1 MEEVQQPDAKPACAP
16 VKLTVVCGHL
26 AFASYPVLVGHYNG
40 DTFAGTE
47 ALLDQALDGRLTARR
62 LMGLYPGPIGSSTI
76 VFQPNARPPGAVV
89 VGLGEPAE
97 LSVGALRRTLR
108 RGILAFAA
116 TRVDR
121 VASADEG
128 VEAEPALCVSAVLIG
143 AGEGGLDRS
152 GCVQAL
158 LQAAAEA
165 QGILARVSKGKALL
179 AAIEIVELFE
189 DRAVATYRAVD
200 LALNADPALARN
212 FELLTALE
220 RRQGARSSASV
231 SLDPTWWQ
239 PIQITMSGE
248 ARNRS
253 LAFTISGGLARAE
266 ARTIAANLDLVAPLV
281 RRVSRSGTNDDST
294 TSPGRALFEL
304 LWPAALKDHS
314 NDERP
319 RRLILDERSA
329 GFPWELLDDRRP
341 WVSDEAELGPPAVRA
356 GMVRQL
362 LQTRFREDV
371 ITTRGALKALVI
383 GNPQAQGAP
392 TDMADL
398 SGAEKEAKAIAAALE
413 GPLQVTLLAGTEAGP
428 EQITRRLFTDA
439 WQIIHIS
446 AHGVSNQMLA
456 GPDGKK
462 KRRTGIVLGGGA
474 VLDPSAL
481 AKIPVSPEIVF
492 INCCHL
498 GVGLVDLEGRPEFA
512 ANIAVELIK
521 LGVRCVIA
529 AGWAIDDDVAA
540 EFGERFYKAMLE
552 GRTFGEATL
561 LARQAA
567 YRANPNSSTFGAYQC
582 YGDPDYRLCVDKMP
596 GDKSD
601 AQGFIA
607 ASEVIEAVIQ
617 VRDNLNIGLERKLDT
632 LKDRL
637 DTLEKEPAVQ
647 KWLGRPDLRAA
658 LAEAW
663 GEIGDLPKA
672 IEHYTAAVRSP
683 DSSFKVKA
691 IEQLVNLSVRNA
703 VVTMRALPPGKRD
716 PAKTAKEIQTWLRKI
731 ERLTE
736 LLGKTRERLSLQGSC
751 WKRLAQAQPGSS
763 DVDAALSEMAER
775 YDQAS
780 LIDEPGDRSYPQLM
794 FCVAR
799 ICAAVRTGNEC
810 DIRAIERLKELIDV
824 KPPADTDFW
833 QLIQWADTRMADVIL
848 QSPNPSNEQQSLLA
862 AYGRAWRHVGSP
874 VKLKSVI
881 EQLEFYEDIFSLGA
895 PATQAKRTGAQALA
909 AKVRS
914 ALESDFLG
922 TTPTLTER

>member
-1 MEEVQQPDAKPACAP
+1 MEEVQQPNAKPACAP

-26 AFASYPVLVGHYNG
+26 AFAHYPVLVGHYNG

-47 ALLDQALDGRLTARR
+47 ALLDKVLDGRLMARR
-62 LMGLYPGPIGSSTI
+62 RMGLYPGPIGSSTI
-76 VFQPNARPPGAVV
+76 VFDPTTRPPGAVV

-97 LSVGALRRTLR
+97 LSIGALRRTLR

-128 VEAEPALCVSAVLIG
+128 VEAEPAFCVSTLLIG

-158 LQAAAEA
+158 LRAAAEA
-165 QGILARVSKGKALL
+165 QEILARVSKGKALL
-179 AAIEIVELFE
+179 AAIEIIELFE
-189 DRAVATYRAVD
+189 DRAVAACRAVD
-200 LALNADPALARN
+200 LALKADPALARN
-212 FELLTALE
+212 FEPLTALE
-220 RRQGARSSASV
+220 TLPGARSAASV

-239 PIQITMSGE
+239 PIQITMSGK

-253 LAFTISGGLARAE
+253 LGFTISGGLARAE

-294 TSPGRALFEL
+294 ISPGRALFEL
-304 LWPAALKDHS
+304 LWPTALKDHS
-314 NDERP
+314 ADERP

-341 WVSDEAELGPPAVRA
+341 WMSDEAELAPPAVRA

-362 LQTRFREDV
+362 LQTRFREDI
-371 ITTRGALKALVI
+371 ITAQGALKALVI
-383 GNPQAQGAP
+383 GNPRGAP

-398 SGAEKEAKAIAAALE
+398 PRAEEEAKAITVALG
-413 GPLQVTLLAGTEAGP
+413 GPPYVTLLVGVEAAP
-428 EQITRRLFTDA
+428 EQITRRLFTNA
-439 WQIIHIS
+439 WEIVHIS
-446 AHGVSNQMLA
+446 AHGVSNQLLA

-462 KRRTGIVLGGGA
+462 KRRTGIVLGGGV
-474 VLDPSAL
+474 VLEPSDL
-481 AKIPVSPEIVF
+481 ARIPVSPGIVF
-492 INCCHL
+492 INCCDL
-498 GVGLVDLEGRPEFA
+498 GVGPDNLEGRPEFA

-521 LGVRCVIA
+521 VGARCVIA

-540 EFGERFYKAMLE
+540 AFGTCFYKAMLE

-561 LARQAA
+561 FARQAA

-582 YGDPDYRLCVDKMP
+582 YGDPDYRLRVDKKP
-596 GDKSD
+596 GDKRG

-607 ASEVIEAVIQ
+607 VSEVIEAAIQ
-617 VRDNLNIGLERKLDT
+617 VRDDLNIGLERGLDT

-637 DTLEKEPAVQ
+637 ETLEAAAQ
-647 KWLGRPDLRAA
+647 KWLGRADLRVA

-663 GEIGDLPKA
+663 GELDDLPKA

-683 DSSFKVKA
+683 DTSFKVKA
-691 IEQLVNLSVRNA
+691 IEQLANLSVRNA
-703 VVTMRALPPGKRD
+703 VATMRALPLGKRD
-716 PAKTAKEIQTWLRKI
+716 PAKSAEEIRTWLRKI
-731 ERLTE
+731 EGLTE
-736 LLGKTRERLSLQGSC
+736 LLGETRERLSLQGSC
-751 WKRLAQAQPGSS
+751 WKRLAQAQPEDS
-763 DVDAALSEMAER
+763 DADAALREMAER
-775 YDQAS
+775 YDRAS
-780 LIDEPGDRSYPQLM
+780 AIDEPGDRSYPQLM
-794 FCVAR
+794 ACVAR

-810 DIRAIERLKELIDV
+810 DTGAIKRLKELIDV
-824 KPPADTDFW
+824 KPPEDADFW
-833 QLIQWADTRMADVIL
+833 QLIQWADARMADIIL
-848 QSPNPSNEQQSLLA
+848 QSPNLSNEQQSLLA
-862 AYGRAWRHVGSP
+862 AYDRAWRHVGSP

-881 EQLEFYEDIFSLGA
+881 EQLEFYEDIFSSGT
-895 PATQAKRTGAQALA
+895 PATEVKRTSAQALA

-922 TTPTLTER
+922 AHPTLAER